1 MKKLLTSVASATALL
16 GAVAAP
22 AFAASTFH
30 LVVPLNARPL
40 TQEPAEIIS
49 VSLAGA
55 ALPKA
60 GLSVGY
66 SESLHP
72 YLSVTGDSALDK
84 AAARWSL
91 VDGALPGG
99 LALDEATGAVSG
111 TPTAKTTSPASF
123 TVLATYKGK
132 DGQAVYT
139 IEVGAALLKIKQ
151 LATGGQHTCAITVDD
166 LVKCWG
172 RNKYGQLGNGTVIDS
187 RTPVSVPGV
196 AGAKSIAAGGMSTCV
211 ILTDGSAKCWGYN
224 ASGQLGDGSVAN
236 KLSPT
241 PVIRASN
248 IRSIA
253 LGDHACAII
262 ADGTVKCWGANAA
275 GQVGDTSQLTGVVDI
290 ALGSQHTCAV
300 TSGGEVK
307 CWGYDAYGQLGNGR
321 DLSNGTV
328 TSRSVPITVANVAGA
343 TAVTA
348 GSSHTCAVV
357 SGGKVACWGFNNQS
371 QLGYYGANSSSA
383 KEVAGL
389 SGAVEVS
396 AGVEH
401 SCASLSNGAVACWG
415 RGSEGQ
421 LGIGTLTNATS
432 PVTPTGVSAA
442 ISLSSGSYFTCAT
455 ASDGTAKCWG
465 DNWYGQLA
473 NTGTSAPSPVEVL
486 ASP

>member
-1 MKKLLTSVASATALL
+1 MTKKNLITATCAALL
-16 GAVAAP
+16 GAIAAP
-22 AFAASTFH
+22 AIAASTFH
-30 LVVPLNARPL
+30 LVVPLGAR
-40 TQEPAEIIS
+40 TQVQEPVETIS

-66 SESLHP
+66 SESLRP
-72 YLSVTGDSALDK
+72 YLSVTGD
-84 AAARWSL
+84 AAFDAANARWSL
-91 VDGALPGG
+91 VDGALPAG

-111 TPTAKTTSPASF
+111 TPTTKTTSPASF
-123 TVLATYKGK
+123 TVLASYKGK

-139 IEVGAALLKIKQ
+139 IEVGAALMKIKQ
-151 LATGGQHTCAITVDD
+151 LVAGGQHTCAITVDD

-196 AGAKSIAAGGMSTCV
+196 AGAKTIAAGGMHTCV
-211 ILTDGSAKCWGYN
+211 SFADGSAKCWGYN

-236 KLSPT
+236 KSSPVAVT
-241 PVIRASN
+241 KASN
-248 IRSIA
+248 IRSVVS
-253 LGDHACAII
+253 GKGEHTCAII
-262 ADGTVKCWGANAA
+262 ADGTVKCWGGNAA
-275 GQVGDTSQLTGVVDI
+275 GQVGDTSQLTNVVDV

-300 TSGGEVK
+300 TSGGAVK
-307 CWGYDAYGQLGNGR
+307 CWGFNNYGQLGDGT
-321 DLSNGTV
+321 LS
-328 TSRSVPITVANVAGA
+328 SRSVPTTVANVAGA

-371 QLGYYGANSSSA
+371 QLGYYGANSATA
-383 KEVAGL
+383 KELAGL
-389 SGAVEVS
+389 SGAVDVS
-396 AGVEH
+396 AGIEH
-401 SCASLSNGAVACWG
+401 SCASLSNGSVACWG

-442 ISLSSGSYFTCAT
+442 VSLSSGSYFTCAT

>member
-1 MKKLLTSVASATALL
+1 MTKKNLITATCAALL
-16 GAVAAP
+16 GAIAAP
-22 AFAASTFH
+22 VIAASTFH
-30 LVVPLNARPL
+30 LVVPLGAR
-40 TQEPAEIIS
+40 TQVQEPGETIS

-66 SESLHP
+66 SESLRP
-72 YLSVTGDSALDK
+72 YLSVTGDASFD
-84 AAARWSL
+84 AANARWSL
-91 VDGALPGG
+91 VDGALPAG

-111 TPTAKTTSPASF
+111 TPTTKTTSPASF
-123 TVLATYKGK
+123 TVLASYKGK

-151 LATGGQHTCAITVDD
+151 LAAGGQHTCAITVDD

-172 RNKYGQLGNGTVIDS
+172 RNKYGQLGNGTVTDS

-196 AGAKSIAAGGMSTCV
+196 AGAKTIAAGGMSTCV
-211 ILTDGSAKCWGYN
+211 VLTDGSAKCWGYN
-224 ASGQLGDGSVAN
+224 ASGQLGDGSATN
-236 KLSPT
+236 KLSPV
-241 PVIRASN
+241 PVIQASN
-248 IRSIA
+248 IRSIVI
-253 LGDHACAII
+253 GGHACAII
-262 ADGTVKCWGANAA
+262 TDGTVKCWGANAY
-275 GQVGDTSQLTGVVDI
+275 GQVGDTSQLTGVVDV

-328 TSRSVPITVANVAGA
+328 TSRSVPTTVANVAGA
-343 TAVTA
+343 TAVAA

-383 KEVAGL
+383 TEVAGL

-401 SCASLSNGAVACWG
+401 SCASLSNGSVACWG

>member
-1 MKKLLTSVASATALL
+1 MKKKTLFSLTCAALL

-30 LVVPLNARPL
+30 LVVPLGAR
-40 TQEPAEIIS
+40 TQVQEPVEAIS

-66 SESLHP
+66 SESLRP
-72 YLSVTGDSALDK
+72 YLSVTGD
-84 AAARWSL
+84 AAFDASNARWSL
-91 VDGALPGG
+91 VDGALPAG

-111 TPTAKTTSPASF
+111 TPTTKTTSPASF
-123 TVLATYKGK
+123 TVLASYKGK

-151 LATGGQHTCAITVDD
+151 LATGGQHTCAITVDN

-211 ILTDGSAKCWGYN
+211 VLTDGSAKCWGYN

-236 KLSPT
+236 KLSPV

-248 IRSIA
+248 IRSIVI
-253 LGDHACAII
+253 GEHACAII

-307 CWGYDAYGQLGNGR
+307 CWGFNNYGQLGNGT
-321 DLSNGTV
+321 LS
-328 TSRSVPITVANVAGA
+328 SRSVPSTVANVAGA

-383 KEVAGL
+383 KEVAGI
-389 SGAVEVS
+389 SGAVDVS
-396 AGVEH
+396 AGIEH
-401 SCASLSNGAVACWG
+401 SCASLSDGTVSCWG

-421 LGIGTLTNATS
+421 LGTGTLTNATS
-432 PVTPTGVSAA
+432 PVKPTGVGSAVG
-442 ISLSSGSYFTCAT
+442 LSSGSFFTCAT
-455 ASDGTAKCWG
+455 LSDGSAKCWG
-465 DNWYGQLA
+465 DNWYGQMS